1 MGDPT
6 LKVRD
11 PITALLRR
19 DRWVVL
25 GGLAALT
32 LFTAVESRSV
42 GDAMMRAPSALL
54 LVSPLT
60 RWGPAEL
67 AIIALMWGVM
77 MVAMMTP
84 TASPM
89 VLAFAGLERRRVGGT
104 GAPWVTTSTFLSGY
118 LLVWMCFSVLATLA
132 QWGLHSAAM
141 LSAGG
146 MKMASSSV
154 AAVLLVSA
162 GVFQFSSAKSACLK
176 HCRTPVGFLLSEWR
190 AGIGGALVMGVRH
203 GLYCV
208 GCCWLLMLL
217 LFVAGVMN
225 AAWCAALAALVLA
238 ERVLPGGLWLART
251 VGIVL
256 ALSGGAL
263 AAGIW

>member
-1 MGDPT
+1 
-6 LKVRD
+6 
-11 PITALLRR
+11 
-19 DRWVVL
+19 
-25 GGLAALT
+25 
-32 LFTAVESRSV
+32 
-42 GDAMMRAPSALL
+42 
-54 LVSPLT
+54 
-60 RWGPAEL
+60 
-67 AIIALMWGVM
+67 
-77 MVAMMTP
+77 
-84 TASPM
+84 
-89 VLAFAGLERRRVGGT
+89 
-104 GAPWVTTSTFLSGY
+104 
-118 LLVWMCFSVLATLA
+118 
-132 QWGLHSAAM
+132 
-141 LSAGG
+141 

-190 AGIGGALVMGVRH
+190 AGMGGALVMGVRH

-238 ERVLPGGLWLART
+238 ERVLPGGLWLARA
-251 VGIVL
+251 VGVVL
-256 ALSGGAL
+256 ALSGGGL

>member
-32 LFTAVESRSV
+32 LITAVESRSV
-42 GDAMMRAPSALL
+42 GDAMMRTPSPLL
-54 LVSPLT
+54 CVSPFA
-60 RWGPAEL
+60 RWEPAEL
-67 AIIALMWGVM
+67 ATIALMWSVM

-89 VLAFAGLERRRVGGT
+89 VLAFAGLERRRIGGT
-104 GAPWVTTSTFLSGY
+104 GALWGTTSTFLSGY
-118 LLVWMCFSVLATLA
+118 LLVWMGFSVLATLA

-190 AGIGGALVMGVRH
+190 AGVGGALVMGVRH

-238 ERVLPGGLWLART
+238 ERVLPGGLWLARA
-251 VGIVL
+251 VGVVL
-256 ALSGGAL
+256 ALSGGGL

>member
-1 MGDPT
+1 
-6 LKVRD
+6 
-11 PITALLRR
+11 
-19 DRWVVL
+19 
-25 GGLAALT
+25 
-32 LFTAVESRSV
+32 
-42 GDAMMRAPSALL
+42 
-54 LVSPLT
+54 
-60 RWGPAEL
+60 
-67 AIIALMWGVM
+67 MWSVM

-89 VLAFAGLERRRVGGT
+89 VLAFAGLERRRIDRT
-104 GAPWVTTSTFLSGY
+104 GAPWETTSTFLGGY
-118 LLVWMCFSVLATLA
+118 LLVWIGFSVMATLA

-141 LSAGG
+141 LSANG

-154 AAVLLVSA
+154 DAVLLVSA

-190 AGIGGALVMGVRH
+190 AGMRGALVMGVRH

-217 LFVAGVMN
+217 SFVAGVMN
-225 AAWCAALAALVLA
+225 AAWCAGLAALVLA
-238 ERVLPGGLWLART
+238 ERLLPGGLWIARA

-256 ALSGGAL
+256 AVFGGGL
-263 AAGIW
+263 AAGIL

>member
-1 MGDPT
+1 MGDST

-42 GDAMMRAPSALL
+42 GDAMMRTP
-54 LVSPLT
+54 SPLLCVFLSA

-67 AIIALMWGVM
+67 ATIALMWSVM

-89 VLAFAGLERRRVGGT
+89 VLAFAGLERRRIGGT
-104 GAPWVTTSTFLSGY
+104 GAPWGTTSTFLSGY
-118 LLVWMCFSVLATLA
+118 LLVWMGFSVLATLA

-190 AGIGGALVMGVRH
+190 EGMGGALVMGVRH

-217 LFVAGVMN
+217 LFVVGVMN
-225 AAWCAALAALVLA
+225 AAWCAALATLVLA

>member
-32 LFTAVESRSV
+32 LITAVESRSV
-42 GDAMMRAPSALL
+42 GDAMMRTPSPLFC
-54 LVSPLT
+54 VSPLA

-67 AIIALMWGVM
+67 ATIALMWSVM

-89 VLAFAGLERRRVGGT
+89 VLAFAGLERRRIGGT
-104 GAPWVTTSTFLSGY
+104 GAPWGTTSTFLSGY
-118 LLVWMCFSVLATLA
+118 LLVWMGFSVLATLA

-146 MKMASSSV
+146 MKMASSSI

-190 AGIGGALVMGVRH
+190 AGVGGALVMGVRH

-238 ERVLPGGLWLART
+238 ERVLPGGLWLARA
-251 VGIVL
+251 VGVVL
-256 ALSGGAL
+256 ALSGGGL

>member
-1 MGDPT
+1 MDDTGPKLGDP
-6 LKVRD
+6 L
-11 PITALLRR
+11 IALLRR
-19 DRWVVL
+19 DRWIVL

-32 LFTAVESRSV
+32 LFTAVESRWIAA
-42 GDAMMRAPSALL
+42 AMMRTSSA
-54 LVSPLT
+54 SAASSLT

-77 MVAMMTP
+77 MIAMMTP

-89 VLAFAGLERRRVGGT
+89 VLGFAGLERRRIGGT
-104 GAPWVTTSTFLSGY
+104 GAPWGNTSAFLGGY
-118 LLVWMCFSVLATLA
+118 LLVWTGFSVLATLA
-132 QWGLHSAAM
+132 QWGLRSAAM
-141 LSAGG
+141 LSASG
-146 MKMASSSV
+146 MKTASPAF
-154 AAVLLVSA
+154 AAALLVSA
-162 GVFQFSSAKSACLK
+162 GLFQFSTAKSACLK

-190 AGIGGALVMGVRH
+190 DGTSGALVMGVRH

-238 ERVLPGGLWLART
+238 ERVLPGGLWLAR
-251 VGIVL
+251 VAGIVL
-256 ALSGGAL
+256 ALSGGSL
-263 AAGIW
+263 AASIW

>member
-1 MGDPT
+1 MGDPIP
-6 LKVRD
+6 KVRD
-11 PITALLRR
+11 PLTALLRH

-32 LFTAVESRSV
+32 LFTAVESQWV
-42 GDAMMRAPSALL
+42 GDAMMRSPLP
-54 LVSPLT
+54 VSPLA

-67 AIIALMWGVM
+67 TTIALMWGVM

-89 VLAFAGLERRRVGGT
+89 VLAFAGLERRRIGGT
-104 GAPWVTTSTFLSGY
+104 GAPWGTTGTFLGGY
-118 LLVWMCFSVLATLA
+118 LLVWTGFSVMATLA

-141 LSAGG
+141 LSACG
-146 MKMASSSV
+146 MKTASSSV
-154 AAVLLVSA
+154 DAVLLVSA
-162 GVFQFSSAKSACLK
+162 GLFQFSSAKAACLK

-190 AGIGGALVMGVRH
+190 AGMGGALVMGVRH

-225 AAWCAALAALVLA
+225 AAWCAGLAALVLA
-238 ERVLPGGLWLART
+238 ERILPGGLWLARAA
-251 VGIVL
+251 GIVL
-256 ALSGGAL
+256 ALSGGGL
-263 AAGIW
+263 AAGLW

>member
-1 MGDPT
+1 MADAGAHQ
-6 LKVRD
+6 RD
-11 PITALLRR
+11 PVIAVMCR
-19 DRWVVL
+19 DRWIVL

-32 LFTAVESRSV
+32 LFTAVESRWV
-42 GDAMMRAPSALL
+42 GDAMMRTSSPL
-54 LVSPLT
+54 LVSSLA

-67 AIIALMWGVM
+67 ATIALMWGVM
-77 MVAMMTP
+77 MIAMMTP

-89 VLAFAGLERRRVGGT
+89 VLSFAGLERRRIGGA
-104 GAPWVTTSTFLSGY
+104 GAPWGATSTFLGGY
-118 LLVWMCFSVLATLA
+118 LLVWIAFSVVATLA
-132 QWGLHSAAM
+132 QWGLHCAAM

-146 MKMASSSV
+146 MKTASAWV
-154 AAVLLVSA
+154 DAVLLVSA

-190 AGIGGALVMGVRH
+190 EGTGGALVMGVRH

-217 LFVAGVMN
+217 LFVVGVMN

-238 ERVLPGGLWLART
+238 ERVLPGGLWLARAA
-251 VGIVL
+251 GIVL
-256 ALSGGAL
+256 ALSGGGL

>member
-1 MGDPT
+1 MGDSSP
-6 LKVRD
+6 KVRD
-11 PITALLRR
+11 PLTALLRR

-32 LFTAVESRSV
+32 LVTAAESRWV
-42 GDAMMRAPSALL
+42 GDAMMRTPSPL
-54 LVSPLT
+54 LVSPLVQ
-60 RWGPAEL
+60 WGPAEL
-67 AIIALMWGVM
+67 ATIALMWSVM

-89 VLAFAGLERRRVGGT
+89 VLAFAGLERRRIGGSGT
-104 GAPWVTTSTFLSGY
+104 PWGPASTFLGGY
-118 LLVWMCFSVLATLA
+118 LLVWVGFSVLMTLA

-141 LSAGG
+141 SSACG
-146 MKMASSSV
+146 MKTASPSID
-154 AAVLLVSA
+154 AMLLVGA
-162 GVFQFSSAKSACLK
+162 GLFQFSPAKSACLR
-176 HCRTPVGFLLSEWR
+176 HCRTPVGFLLAEWR
-190 AGIGGALVMGVRH
+190 AGMGGALVMGIRH

-238 ERVLPGGLWLART
+238 ERVMPGGLWLARA

-256 ALSGGAL
+256 TLSGGGL
-263 AAGIW
+263 AAGVW

>member
-6 LKVRD
+6 LTVRD

-42 GDAMMRAPSALL
+42 GDAMMRTP
-54 LVSPLT
+54 SPLLCVSLLA

-67 AIIALMWGVM
+67 ATIALMWSVM
-77 MVAMMTP
+77 MVAMITS
-84 TASPM
+84 TASTM
-89 VLAFAGLERRRVGGT
+89 VLAFDWLKRRRIGGT
-104 GAPWVTTSTFLSGY
+104 GAPGGGTTSTFLSGY
-118 LLVWMCFSVLATLA
+118 LLVWMGFSLLATLA

-162 GVFQFSSAKSACLK
+162 GVFQFSSAKSA
-176 HCRTPVGFLLSEWR
+176 
-190 AGIGGALVMGVRH
+190 
-203 GLYCV
+203 
-208 GCCWLLMLL
+208 
-217 LFVAGVMN
+217 
-225 AAWCAALAALVLA
+225 
-238 ERVLPGGLWLART
+238 
-251 VGIVL
+251 
-256 ALSGGAL
+256 
-263 AAGIW
+263 

>member
-1 MGDPT
+1 MADSPAQ
-6 LKVRD
+6 VRD
-11 PITALLRR
+11 PLTALLRR
-19 DRWVVL
+19 DRWIVL
-25 GGLAALT
+25 GGLGALT
-32 LFTAVESRSV
+32 LFTAVESRWV
-42 GDAMMRAPSALL
+42 GDAMMDTSSSF
-54 LVSPLT
+54 LVFPLA

-67 AIIALMWGVM
+67 ATIALMWGVM
-77 MVAMMTP
+77 MIAMMTP

-89 VLAFAGLERRRVGGT
+89 VLSFAGLERRRAGAAE
-104 GAPWVTTSTFLSGY
+104 APWRQTSIFLGGY
-118 LLVWMCFSVLATLA
+118 LAVWLGFSVLATFV
-132 QWGLHSAAM
+132 QWALHSAALLPACGM
-141 LSAGG
+141 KAASPSLSA
-146 MKMASSSV
+146 A
-154 AAVLLVSA
+154 LLVSA

-190 AGIGGALVMGVRH
+190 PGMRGALVMGVRH

-238 ERVLPGGLWLART
+238 ERVLPGGPWLARGA
-251 VGIVL
+251 GILLV
-256 ALSGGAL
+256 LSGGAL